1 MRKVHC
7 KPRQE
12 SHISIS
18 LIVRSEATKKEYD
31 WAFRHFWEHYKITSD
46 KLAATDPKDIEAL
59 VIHYIVLLKSQ
70 KKSYSLMDIV
80 TSAIKHFCVMND
92 IRIVTAK
99 INKFKGEKAKDES
112 AKDDRAYTHQEI
124 KLLKYH

>member
-1 MRKVHC
+1 
-7 KPRQE
+7 
-12 SHISIS
+12 
-18 LIVRSEATKKEYD
+18 
-31 WAFRHFWEHYKITSD
+31 
-46 KLAATDPKDIEAL
+46 
-59 VIHYIVLLKSQ
+59 
-70 KKSYSLMDIV
+70 MDIV

-99 INKFKGEKAKDES
+99 INKFKGEN

>member
-1 MRKVHC
+1 
-7 KPRQE
+7 
-12 SHISIS
+12 
-18 LIVRSEATKKEYD
+18 
-31 WAFRHFWEHYKITSD
+31 
-46 KLAATDPKDIEAL
+46 
-59 VIHYIVLLKSQ
+59 
-70 KKSYSLMDIV
+70 MDIV